1 MECLVFAG
9 DRTIEM
15 KLAGKGKATG
25 DNDKRIPCILKG
37 QTLDDVSNWVFYPLN
52 PIANTGRAERSS
64 SEGQTLDDVSNWVFY
79 PLNPIANILH
89 KIKCQ
94 SRNQIF

>member
-1 MECLVFAG
+1 
-9 DRTIEM
+9 M

-52 PIANTGRAERSS
+52 PIAN
-64 SEGQTLDDVSNWVFY
+64 
-79 PLNPIANILH
+79 ILH